1 MEERN
6 SQELKILTISCCYIS
21 FSFIKVCDCRHYMLT
36 TITKEEVTKTRRNND
51 NKDGIFQFFL
61 RISQQAREQRRRGT
75 F

>member
-6 SQELKILTISCCYIS
+6 SQELKILTIRCCYIS

-51 NKDGIFQFFL
+51 NNNDIFQFFL
-61 RISQQAREQRRRGT
+61 RISQQP
-75 F
+75 